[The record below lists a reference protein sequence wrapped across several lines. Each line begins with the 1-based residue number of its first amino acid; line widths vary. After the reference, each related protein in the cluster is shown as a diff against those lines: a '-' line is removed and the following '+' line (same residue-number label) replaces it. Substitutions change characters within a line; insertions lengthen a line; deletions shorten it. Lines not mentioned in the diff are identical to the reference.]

1 MSVRRPTYA
10 TAKLLDQCGLT
21 LNDIDVFEFHEAFA
35 GQILANLNALN
46 SDYFA
51 QKYLNR
57 SSKVGEIPMDKFN
70 LWGGQFPLL
79 TNRHFSS
86 SPSQDH

>member
-1 MSVRRPTYA
+1 TYA

-35 GQILANLNALN
+35 GQILANLKALD

-51 QKYLNR
+51 KTYLNR
-57 SSKVGEIPMDKFN
+57 SSK
-70 LWGGQFPLL
+70 
-79 TNRHFSS
+79 
-86 SPSQDH
+86 